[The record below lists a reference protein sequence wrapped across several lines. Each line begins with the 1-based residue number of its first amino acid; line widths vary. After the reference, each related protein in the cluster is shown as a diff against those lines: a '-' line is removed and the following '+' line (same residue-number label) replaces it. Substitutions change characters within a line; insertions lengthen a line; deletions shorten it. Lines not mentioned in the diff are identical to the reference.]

1 MDYYIVG
8 SQVNNVSV
16 FEGQERSVTRPAE
29 ESNIELMMKEMISS
43 WRREIMLSAGG
54 WSEESK
60 IEW

>member
-8 SQVNNVSV
+8 SPVSNVSL
-16 FEGQERSVTRPAE
+16 FEAQDTPVTGPVDE
-29 ESNIELMMKEMISS
+29 NNIELMMKGMINS
-43 WRREIMLSAGG
+43 WRLEIMLSEGG